1 VSCAACEDVREKDGE
16 PPECE
21 TGEGCKVPPL
31 SARGVRAM
39 ELRRR
44 LFALGPLTG
53 PEAVL
58 REYGATKGDLDLLLA
73 AEEELK
79 AQEKEEKGEDG

>member
-31 SARGVRAM
+31 LLSGLRAM

-44 LFALGPLTG
+44 LVALGPLTG

-58 REYGATKGDLDLLLA
+58 REYGATRDDLDMLLA
-73 AEEELK
+73 AEEELR
-79 AQEKEEKGEDG
+79 AMEEEREGEDG